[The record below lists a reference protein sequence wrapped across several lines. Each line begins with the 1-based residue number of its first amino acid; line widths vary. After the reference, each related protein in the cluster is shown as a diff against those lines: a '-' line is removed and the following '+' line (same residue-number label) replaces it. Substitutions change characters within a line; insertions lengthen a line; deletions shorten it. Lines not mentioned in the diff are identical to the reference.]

1 MEADHTSA
9 FIALEPT
16 ARSTEEG
23 CNVEG
28 GAVVLSS
35 QMAGADSS
43 LMMPEASE
51 LTVAMCSASG
61 VHVDQQRT
69 NVVATR
75 QESKG
80 ARCRTNNVHAMLAE
94 GAPAWCVS
102 HLAGSDA
109 PPPEEH
115 SDEVVLSEAEV
126 KELTERFIFGHPS
139 GPKATGP
146 SRAASH
152 PTLRLIVTA
161 DKVRTSLWPSRRP
174 EIKALFADEQGRFD
188 KQELL
193 AHIANNTLGRPILF
207 TTDARSVGTAC
218 KNALAKE
225 RRETAAVKK
234 TADAAVTTARAAAA
248 KDACL
253 LGTVAAAEAA
263 RKTALAAVLEQVY
276 DLKLPNSTVGGK

>member
-16 ARSTEEG
+16 DRSGSSEEG
-23 CNVEG
+23 CIVEG

-35 QMAGADSS
+35 PMAGADSS
-43 LMMPEASE
+43 LMMPKASE

-126 KELTERFIFGHPS
+126 KELTATLHFRPSERSEGN
-139 GPKATGP
+139 
-146 SRAASH
+146 
-152 PTLRLIVTA
+152 
-161 DKVRTSLWPSRRP
+161 WP
-174 EIKALFADEQGRFD
+174 EQGCQLPDFAAYRD
-188 KQELL
+188 GRQGAHVTL
-193 AHIANNTLGRPILF
+193 AVSKA
-207 TTDARSVGTAC
+207 
-218 KNALAKE
+218 
-225 RRETAAVKK
+225 
-234 TADAAVTTARAAAA
+234 
-248 KDACL
+248 
-253 LGTVAAAEAA
+253 
-263 RKTALAAVLEQVY
+263 
-276 DLKLPNSTVGGK
+276 